1 MSSDKQETNFVGFD
15 MTKTKVGDKLITR
28 SGVVA
33 TVESINHACARYK
46 WKLEGSPFHYGK
58 LSVDSS
64 GFQWFDDEPT
74 DLDIVGFADPQP
86 DPDPVIENKGVK
98 NDSGKPNMML
108 TQNAAERKQI
118 PIVTGLIDYFPLALA
133 EVAKCSKIAN
143 EQHNPGSELHWD
155 RTKSTDHI
163 DCIGRHL
170 IDRNSSDTDGVQH
183 DVKLA
188 WRALAYLQLR
198 LENEKGKSK

>member
-1 MSSDKQETNFVGFD
+1 MCYKDGFD
-15 MTKTKVGDKLITR
+15 MMETKVGDKLITR
-28 SGVVA
+28 DGRVAEVLGINPDHGVF
-33 TVESINHACARYK
+33 K
-46 WKLEGSPFHYGK
+46 WKLVTGLDHYF
-58 LSVDSS
+58 SVDEGGFQYHSLDHSSLDVIGKAKTTRGEIVPPTVTTSS
-64 GFQWFDDEPT
+64 G
-74 DLDIVGFADPQP
+74 V
-86 DPDPVIENKGVK
+86 ENKGVK
-98 NDSGKPNMML
+98 DDSKPTMML

-118 PIVTGLIDYFPLALA
+118 PVVTGLIDYFPLALA

-170 IDRNSSDTDGVQH
+170 IDRDSLDTDGVQH

-198 LENEKGKSK
+198 LENEKEKSK